1 MAKKVLNTLT
11 NSAPAKIFSFFSGA
25 GFLDLG
31 FETSGFDV
39 VYASELSP
47 DFTKA
52 YIHSRECL
60 QLPLPEYGCNT
71 GENGDI
77 EALLLQ
83 RGKHSLDELVKS
95 AKKSGS
101 LIGFIGG
108 PPCPDFS
115 VGGKNRGREGDNG
128 KLSGSYVELIC
139 QQQPDFFVFE
149 NVKGLW
155 STKQHRAF
163 YEELKYRLVRSGYV
177 LADRLINAIE
187 YGAPQDRDRIILMG
201 FHKKLILDDGV
212 TKITRHFMPEEAF
225 PWQTKLKFPRN
236 EVFSYSWPTTEC
248 FHEHSVRSCPKGL
261 PKELTVQYWFE
272 QNDVVN
278 HPNAEHCFKPRQGLQ
293 RFQSVLEGDDSRKSF
308 KRLHRWRYSPTV
320 CYGNNEVHL
329 HPYEVRR
336 ISVSE
341 ALSLQSL
348 PKGFSLPPDMSLT
361 KMFKTVGNGV
371 PYQTSCGIAAIIGE
385 FLAHPAYYY
394 QSIAHEQLELLP
406 IVA

>member
-1 MAKKVLNTLT
+1 MNASFVSPSKSNQPT
-11 NSAPAKIFSFFSGA
+11 KIFSFFSGA

-31 FETSGFDV
+31 FEMSGFDV

-47 DFTKA
+47 GFTTA
-52 YIHSRECL
+52 YGYARENL
-60 QLPLPEYGCNT
+60 QIPLPEYGCHT
-71 GENGDI
+71 GEDGDI
-77 EALLLQ
+77 EVLLQ
-83 RGKHSLDELVKS
+83 QQGKRSLGELVKS
-95 AKKSGS
+95 ARQSGS
-101 LIGFIGG
+101 LVGFIGG

-115 VGGKNRGREGDNG
+115 VGGKNKGREGDNG
-128 KLSGSYVELIC
+128 RLSGSYIELIC

-163 YEELKYRLVRSGYV
+163 YDELKYKLVRSGYV

-201 FHKKLILDDGV
+201 FHQNLILEAGV
-212 TKITRHFMPEEAF
+212 TSITKRFIAEDIF
-225 PWQTKLKFPRN
+225 PWDTQRAFHRDQ
-236 EVFSYSWPTTEC
+236 VFSYHWPTTEE
-248 FHEHSVRSCPKGL
+248 FAEHSVRPCPRGL

-272 QNDVVN
+272 KNDVKN
-278 HPNAEHCFKPRQGLQ
+278 HPNAEHHFKPRQGLH

-336 ISVSE
+336 ISVAES
-341 ALSLQSL
+341 LSLQSL
-348 PKGFSLPPDMSLT
+348 PKGFVLPPDMSLT

-371 PYQTSCGIAAIIGE
+371 PFQASCAIAEIIKAFLSAPQFYYQTV
-385 FLAHPAYYY
+385 HN
-394 QSIAHEQLELLP
+394 EQLELLP